1 MKLTRRFA
9 PLPPERRPQ
18 DLRQDGSGLR
28 FETMDHGGEYSD
40 LMPQAIKLIDA
51 EGRSCIYVPTMQ
63 DGKVVDCQGH
73 VMDSDDD

>member
-1 MKLTRRFA
+1 
-9 PLPPERRPQ
+9 
-18 DLRQDGSGLR
+18 
-28 FETMDHGGEYSD
+28 MDHGGEYSD

-73 VMDSDDD
+73 MVDIDDD